1 MEFYRCQYLKPP
13 RNIFRFLRDIISSG
27 KFRQRRKPKSDN
39 LRRFFIVRR
48 ADMTACVREGIP
60 NLTKAT
66 RRALFLLKRENMNG
80 KCEQVTKKLTRV
92 WLDAWKCQI

>member
-1 MEFYRCQYLKPP
+1 
-13 RNIFRFLRDIISSG
+13 
-27 KFRQRRKPKSDN
+27 
-39 LRRFFIVRR
+39 
-48 ADMTACVREGIP
+48 MTACVREGIP